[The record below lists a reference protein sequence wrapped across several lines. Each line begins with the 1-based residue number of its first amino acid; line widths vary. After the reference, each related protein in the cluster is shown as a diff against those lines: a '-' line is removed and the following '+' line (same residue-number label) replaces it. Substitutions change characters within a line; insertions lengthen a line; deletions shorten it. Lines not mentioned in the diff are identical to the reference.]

1 MTKATNFKLGLSI
14 SMLVFIKL
22 FAIALLA
29 FLGTALAD
37 LNHLDKPLDW
47 AIETVVLTAV
57 FCIPFCL
64 PLFLLLKRK
73 CASRLKILV
82 ISIALIPD
90 IFCLALIPL
99 MYLAS
104 NKAYLIPSSLY
115 YIYTP
120 IIVFVEI
127 PFFYNLK
134 NFFKKKELLNK
145 RKMAKYENSIEHTC
159 DIKEGQ
165 QWISVDGN
173 LQRRI

>member
-1 MTKATNFKLGLSI
+1 MA
-14 SMLVFIKL
+14 MLILIKL
-22 FAIALLA
+22 LAISLLA
-29 FLGTALAD
+29 FLGSALAN
-37 LNHLDKPLDW
+37 LNHLDEPLDW

-82 ISIALIPD
+82 ISTALIPD

-104 NKAYLIPSSLY
+104 NKAHLIPSSLY
-115 YIYTP
+115 YIYMP

-134 NFFKKKELLNK
+134 KFFKKKELLNK
-145 RKMAKYENSIEHTC
+145 RDMAKYENPIEHTR
-159 DIKEGQ
+159 DVKEGQ
-165 QWISVDGN
+165 QRISVDGK

>member
-1 MTKATNFKLGLSI
+1 MA
-14 SMLVFIKL
+14 MLILIKL
-22 FAIALLA
+22 LAISLLA
-29 FLGTALAD
+29 FGGTALAD

-47 AIETVVLTAV
+47 AIVMIVLTAV

-73 CASRLKILV
+73 CTSWLKIIV

-115 YIYTP
+115 YIYIP

-134 NFFKKKELLNK
+134 NFFKKETGVL
-145 RKMAKYENSIEHTC
+145 H
-159 DIKEGQ
+159 
-165 QWISVDGN
+165 
-173 LQRRI
+173 